1 MLGVLIRASAGA
13 IVTYFIYAF
22 VAPTLLTFLAMGQEW
37 FRNAQPWV
45 DPNFTQGALFQGGF
59 SAQQW
64 APRGVTSAAWLVVPL
79 AVGVVTLLRS
89 EVK

>member
-1 MLGVLIRASAGA
+1 
-13 IVTYFIYAF
+13 
-22 VAPTLLTFLAMGQEW
+22 MGQEW

-45 DPNFTQGALFQGGF
+45 DPNYSQSALFKGGF
-59 SAQQW
+59 NSEQW
-64 APRGVTSAAWLVVPL
+64 AQLGVTSAAWLVVPL